1 MKQQLPK
8 HDEFTKEESKSMRKV
23 YNKAITIINT
33 LKYFLGAVV
42 IGLAAIILNNIWGW
56 IR

>member
-1 MKQQLPK
+1 MKQQPPK
-8 HDEFTKEESKSMRKV
+8 HYEFTKEESLSIRKV

-42 IGLAAIILNNIWGW
+42 IGLAAIILNKIYGW